1 MYVCMYVC
9 MSEDKA
15 SHSHKTWTEVSSS
28 VPHLEYWWNDIGRG
42 HPKYS

>member
-1 MYVCMYVC
+1 MY

-28 VPHLEYWWNDIGRG
+28 VPHFLQMGPSAQLIWSLRI
-42 HPKYS
+42 